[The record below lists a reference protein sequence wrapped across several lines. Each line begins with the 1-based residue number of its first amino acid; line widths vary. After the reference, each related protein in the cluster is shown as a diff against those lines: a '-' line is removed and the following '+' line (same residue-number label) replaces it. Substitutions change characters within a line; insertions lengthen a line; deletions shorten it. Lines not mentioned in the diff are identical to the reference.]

1 MPGVPTTAGDIAA
14 ADLGVVLMHEH
25 VFMRTEA
32 LHWGWPGFSGWD
44 TETEVAAA
52 RQKLSQL
59 HQAGVDTILDMT
71 IPGIGRDVELV
82 ARAAD
87 GTGLKVM
94 FATGFYTY
102 DKLPLPFQLRGP
114 GKLLDGDDRV
124 LESLFERDLTIGIGD
139 SGFRAAVLKLVTDA
153 PGLIGDTERLAHAV
167 AAVHLRTGA
176 PICTHAHAPT
186 KRGLDQQRVLTERG
200 VDLSRVMIGHSN
212 ETTDLDYL
220 QRVIDNGSYL
230 GWDRCGLPI
239 VLPLDAQV
247 DTLAALCE
255 RGLAD
260 RIMLAHDKSSF
271 IDWFTSAEADPFLP
285 DWKYTYIHSSML
297 PALRERGVSE
307 RQIEQM
313 LVANPREFLSGASAG
328 G

>member
-1 MPGVPTTAGDIAA
+1 
-14 ADLGVVLMHEH
+14 MHEH
-25 VFMRTEA
+25 VFIRAEA

-44 TETEVAAA
+44 TEAELAAA
-52 RQKLSQL
+52 REKLRQL
-59 HQAGVDTILDMT
+59 RLAGVDTILDMT
-71 IPGIGRDVELV
+71 IPGIGRDAELV
-82 ARAAD
+82 ARAVE

-102 DKLPLPFQLRGP
+102 DNLPLPFQLRGP

-124 LESLFERDLTIGIGD
+124 LESLFERDLTTGIGNT
-139 SGFRAAVLKLVTDA
+139 GLRAAVLKLVTDT
-153 PGLIGDTERLAHAV
+153 PGLTEDVRRLAHAV

-186 KRGLDQQRVLTERG
+186 KRGLDQQRLLAERG

-230 GWDRCGLPI
+230 GWDRCGLP
-239 VLPLDAQV
+239 VTLPLDAQI

-260 RIMLAHDKSSF
+260 RIMLAHDKASF
-271 IDWFTSAEADPFLP
+271 IDWFTAAEADPFLP

-307 RQIEQM
+307 QQIEQM
-313 LVANPREFLSGASAG
+313 LVGNPREFLSGAGA
-328 G
+328 